1 MAKRKR
7 LNVGGV
13 LPSMVSGFRKMV
25 RTVFTGQS
33 ADFKTLLWIVI
44 FMTAF
49 GTVMVF
55 SSSYVDSVIKENNM
69 FGEMRSQLGGI
80 VLGAFLMIVFAYLK
94 PERLQWLANW
104 ALVFGLF
111 LQFLVVFTPLGAS
124 VNGNRNWLNLAP
136 GLSLQPSEFI
146 KIALILYVANMLVRE
161 NRFHPSELQ
170 FWAVPSVVFA
180 VIAFMVGYLGSD
192 VGTVL
197 IMALILFGIYYM
209 AGLPWKLVGGLSVAA
224 VVAVPLLMMSN
235 ASRRGRFLAW
245 LNPDA
250 PDPNGYNWQSEHA
263 KWAFASGGPF
273 GVGLGGSKMKWS
285 WLPEAQNDFIFAII
299 GEEWGM
305 VGALFTIVLFI
316 ALGMVMMR
324 IAKRT
329 NDPFQRLVVY
339 GVTFWIM
346 AQAFIN
352 ISVVLTMFPVLGV
365 NLPLISA
372 GGSSM
377 LATLIAIGIVLGIE
391 RNNSLKPALRVVR
404 GAKVR

>member
-1 MAKRKR
+1 VARGKS
-7 LNVGGV
+7 LN
-13 LPSMVSGFRKMV
+13 LASLIQSLVSRFRNMV

-33 ADFKTLLWIVI
+33 PDFKTLLWIVI
-44 FMTAF
+44 FMTGF

-69 FGEMRSQLGGI
+69 FGEMRSQFGGI
-80 VLGAFLMIVFAYLK
+80 VLGALLMIVFAYIK
-94 PERLQWLANW
+94 PQRLQWLANW
-104 ALVFGLF
+104 SIAVGLF
-111 LQFLVVFTPLGAS
+111 LQALVVFTPLGAS
-124 VNGNRNWLNLAP
+124 VNGNRNWLNIAGL
-136 GLSLQPSEFI
+136 LSLQPSEFI
-146 KIALILYVANMLVRE
+146 KIALILYVAKMLVVQ
-161 NRFHPSELQ
+161 NRFTPDEIQ
-170 FWAVPSVVFA
+170 FWYVPSAVFA
-180 VIAFMVGYLGSD
+180 VIALMVGYLGSD

-197 IMALILFGIYYM
+197 IMALILFGLYYM
-209 AGLPWKLVGGLSVAA
+209 AGLPWKLVGGLSAAA
-224 VVAVPLLMMSN
+224 VIAIPLLMMSN
-235 ASRRGRFLAW
+235 ASRRGRFMAW
-245 LNPDA
+245 LNPAA
-250 PDPNGYNWQSEHA
+250 PDPNGYNWQSTHA

-305 VGALFTIVLFI
+305 IGALFTIVLFI
-316 ALGMVMMR
+316 ALGMAMMR

-329 NDPFQRLVVY
+329 GDPFQRLVVY

-346 AQAFIN
+346 SQAFIN

-372 GGSSM
+372 GGTSM

-391 RNNSLKPALRVVR
+391 RNNASKPALRVVR
-404 GAKVR
+404 GVGAR